1 MINLIFLR
9 MLLRNWFKWKANVAV
24 NEAGWEPLIF
34 GLAAPEFSEPAP
46 KISYCD
52 SLEKNK

>member
-9 MLLRNWFKWKANVAV
+9 MLLKNWFKWKANLAV
-24 NEAGWEPLIF
+24 NEAGWEPLVF
-34 GLAAPEFSEPAP
+34 GRAGPEFAGVAL

-52 SLEKNK
+52 SVEKNK